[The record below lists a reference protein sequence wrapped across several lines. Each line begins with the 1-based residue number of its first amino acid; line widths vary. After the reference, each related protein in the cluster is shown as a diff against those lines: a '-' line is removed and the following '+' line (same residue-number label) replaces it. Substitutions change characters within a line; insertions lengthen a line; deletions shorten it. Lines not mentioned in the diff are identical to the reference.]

1 MKDKYRDLIKK
12 FANRGPLINIILDG
26 YAVGKHDHTDA
37 IHKASTPFM
46 DHLKKNFATT
56 KLKTHGKYVGL
67 PKDKDLGGSEVGH
80 LTIGAGQTVSQG
92 PTIID
97 KAITD
102 GSFFERPVLK
112 EAYHH
117 AKDSALHLIGLLSDG
132 NIHSHISH
140 FIAVIKGA
148 AKAGISKCYVHALL
162 DGRDVGIQTADIYV
176 KQIEEL
182 FDEIKAANPSYDYC
196 IASGG
201 GREVITMDRD
211 MTWGKI
217 LDGWET
223 HVNGRSDFYFG
234 SVMEAINYFRKETHG
249 IMDQDL
255 PAFNIKGPRGE
266 VKTIQTGDAVIY
278 VNFRADR
285 AIEMTRAFTEENFD
299 RFPVR
304 NKPQVYFAGMT
315 VYDEDNDIP
324 KNRIVGSPS
333 VNNPFGKRILEL
345 GLKQFRLAE
354 TQKYAHVTF
363 FFNGGYKKPLDPK
376 METYHLIESDKIQSF
391 ATKPKMKA
399 VEIADQA
406 VKFIESNEY
415 DYGLIN
421 FANTDMVGHTGDM
434 TATIEAVETV
444 DKEIQRICE
453 ATQKM
458 DGIVIITADHGNADE
473 MLIYNRATHIEE
485 KCTKHSLNPVPFII
499 YDHKYKEDYKLKQL
513 EEHSSLNLSMI
524 AATNMILLGQ
534 DVPEDLNDS
543 LFDC

>member
-1 MKDKYRDLIKK
+1 MKNRYRDLIKK

-26 YAVGKHDHTDA
+26 YAVGKSDHTDA

-46 DHLKKNFATT
+46 DYLKKNFAMT

-67 PKDKDLGGSEVGH
+67 PRNTDIGGSEVGH
-80 LTIGAGQTVSQG
+80 LTIGAGKTISQG
-92 PTIID
+92 PTIINE
-97 KAITD
+97 AIKD

-112 EAYHH
+112 EAYAN
-117 AKDSALHLIGLLSDG
+117 AKDSALHLVGLLSDG

-148 AKAGISKCYVHALL
+148 AKAGVSKCYLHALL

-176 KQIEEL
+176 KQVEEL
-182 FDEIKAANPSYDYC
+182 FDEIKAANPEYDYC
-196 IASGG
+196 IASAG

-223 HVNGRSDFYFG
+223 HVNARSDYYFG
-234 SVMEAINYFRKETHG
+234 NVMEAINYFRKETHG

-255 PAFNIKGPRGE
+255 PAFNIKGPKGE
-266 VKTIQTGDAVIY
+266 VKTIQSGDSVIY
-278 VNFRADR
+278 MNFRADR

-299 RFPVR
+299 RFPVK
-304 NKPQVYFAGMT
+304 NKPKVYFAGMC
-315 VYDEDNDIP
+315 VYDEDNDVP
-324 KNRIVGSPS
+324 KNRIIGSPS
-333 VNNPFGKRILEL
+333 VDNPFGKRILEL

-363 FFNGGYKKPLDPK
+363 FFNGGYKQPLDPK

-391 ATKPKMKA
+391 ATKPEMKA

-434 TATIEAVETV
+434 NATVIAAETV
-444 DKEIQRICE
+444 DKSIERICE
-453 ATQKM
+453 AVKEKN
-458 DGIVIITADHGNADE
+458 GIVVITADHGNADE
-473 MLIYNRATHIEE
+473 MLIYNPKTHEE
-485 KCTKHSLNPVPFII
+485 EICTKHSLNPVPFII
-499 YDHKYKEDYKLKQL
+499 FDPEYKEDYTLKQL
-513 EEHSSLNLSMI
+513 EGHSSLNLSMI